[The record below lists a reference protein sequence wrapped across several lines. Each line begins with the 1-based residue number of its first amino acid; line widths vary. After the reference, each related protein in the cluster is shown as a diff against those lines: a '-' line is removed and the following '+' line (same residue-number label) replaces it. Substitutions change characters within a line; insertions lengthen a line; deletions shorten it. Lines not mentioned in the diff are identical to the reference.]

1 MAVPARCLHDT
12 GERGVR
18 ADLAIAADEHAHATG
33 VIGERTVAW
42 RYGMGCRL
50 KNSHIIGLALK
61 SVTP

>member
-1 MAVPARCLHDT
+1 MSPRLRLVAARDARSDE
-12 GERGVR
+12 ERPTKD
-18 ADLAIAADEHAHATG
+18 ADL
-33 VIGERTVAW
+33 VPW

>member
-1 MAVPARCLHDT
+1 VRKWFT
-12 GERGVR
+12 GAHVTGAIGVK
-18 ADLAIAADEHAHATG
+18 EPS
-33 VIGERTVAW
+33 